1 MAKRKIETEFSI
13 TGEEAYKQALSEI
26 NSGMSVLKSE
36 MRLVAAEFEGN
47 ADSIE
52 ALTKKH
58 DILGKQH
65 ELQKKKVEELEK
77 ALTDANEAL
86 EKSGGKSQKAA
97 YDVDEYQRKVNNAKA
112 ELLKLEHQLE
122 ATNKAMEASSV
133 IIDDLG
139 NSLDDYEKTIAEA
152 NSEMKLLDS
161 ELSKCQAKFE
171 NERGSVEALSAENDI
186 LRKQY
191 EELTETLYNQR
202 QALQLASETYG
213 DADERTTAYRIS
225 VNQTQAALYKLKHQ
239 IDAHDEAIAQT
250 AEATENGTEKFR
262 LFSGEAMGLGDVLD
276 KVSDKLGVRLPNGMT
291 QTLNGL
297 GKVNPAAAVAAG
309 GFAALAAA
317 VTKAEDALRDLTLE
331 SATYAD
337 NILTLSNNT
346 GLSTVALQEWSYAAE
361 LIDVSMD
368 TVNGSMVKMIRS
380 MNSARDGTGAAKDT
394 FDALGLSITNV
405 DGTLRNSEDVFF
417 DVIDALG
424 KIENGTERDAMSMEI
439 FGKSAQDLNSLIV
452 QGSGTLKKYTDEAHE
467 MGYVLSG
474 EALDALGAVDDAQQR
489 LLRTQEA
496 VSNQISAE
504 YAPYMEESLT
514 MTRELIQ
521 DIGKALIESGA
532 VEAFGSILVS
542 TQSLLRPLAE
552 LGMEIL
558 PPLAKI
564 LGGIAGVMAL
574 IADAANVI
582 AGLVTLDFRRIGTA
596 LGFNPD
602 QASNMQIW
610 MHGADYKADRW
621 GSAYGNA
628 FDESTGLY
636 SGNYFHASGTDNFP
650 GGWSWVGEN
659 GPEKVYLPQGTQ
671 IATAQESRNS
681 ERNEFN
687 FYIAARSI
695 RELEDLLRIVE
706 DARRMRRM
714 KG

>member
-97 YDVDEYQRKVNNAKA
+97 YDVDEYQKKVNYAKA
-112 ELLKLEHQLE
+112 ELFKLAHQL
-122 ATNKAMEASSV
+122 ADTNAAME
-133 IIDDLG
+133 
-139 NSLDDYEKTIAEA
+139 EA
-152 NSEMKLLDS
+152 
-161 ELSKCQAKFE
+161 AK
-171 NERGSVEALSAENDI
+171 S
-186 LRKQY
+186 
-191 EELTETLYNQR
+191 
-202 QALQLASETYG
+202 
-213 DADERTTAYRIS
+213 
-225 VNQTQAALYKLKHQ
+225 
-239 IDAHDEAIAQT
+239 
-250 AEATENGTEKFR
+250 TENGTEKFR

-380 MNSARDGTGAAKDT
+380 MNGARDGTGAAKDT

-521 DIGKALIESGA
+521 DIGKALTESGA

-687 FYIAARSI
+687 FYIEARSL

>member
-97 YDVDEYQRKVNNAKA
+97 YDVDEYQKKVNYAKA
-112 ELLKLEHQLE
+112 ELFKLAHQL
-122 ATNKAMEASSV
+122 ADTNAAME
-133 IIDDLG
+133 
-139 NSLDDYEKTIAEA
+139 EA
-152 NSEMKLLDS
+152 
-161 ELSKCQAKFE
+161 AK
-171 NERGSVEALSAENDI
+171 S
-186 LRKQY
+186 
-191 EELTETLYNQR
+191 
-202 QALQLASETYG
+202 
-213 DADERTTAYRIS
+213 
-225 VNQTQAALYKLKHQ
+225 
-239 IDAHDEAIAQT
+239 
-250 AEATENGTEKFR
+250 TENGTEKFR

-380 MNSARDGTGAAKDT
+380 MNGARDGTGAAKDT

-514 MTRELIQ
+514 MTRERIQ
-521 DIGKALIESGA
+521 DIGKALTESGA

-687 FYIAARSI
+687 FYIEARSL

>member
-97 YDVDEYQRKVNNAKA
+97 YDVDEYQKKVNYAKA
-112 ELLKLEHQLE
+112 ELFKLAHQL
-122 ATNKAMEASSV
+122 ADTNAAME
-133 IIDDLG
+133 
-139 NSLDDYEKTIAEA
+139 EA
-152 NSEMKLLDS
+152 
-161 ELSKCQAKFE
+161 AK
-171 NERGSVEALSAENDI
+171 S
-186 LRKQY
+186 
-191 EELTETLYNQR
+191 
-202 QALQLASETYG
+202 
-213 DADERTTAYRIS
+213 
-225 VNQTQAALYKLKHQ
+225 
-239 IDAHDEAIAQT
+239 
-250 AEATENGTEKFR
+250 TENGTEKFR

-297 GKVNPAAAVAAG
+297 GKVKPAAAVAAG

-380 MNSARDGTGAAKDT
+380 MNGARDGTGAAKDT

-521 DIGKALIESGA
+521 DIGKALTESGA

-687 FYIAARSI
+687 VFYIEARSI

>member
-97 YDVDEYQRKVNNAKA
+97 YDVDEYQKKVNYAKA
-112 ELLKLEHQLE
+112 ELFKLAHQL
-122 ATNKAMEASSV
+122 ADTNAAME
-133 IIDDLG
+133 
-139 NSLDDYEKTIAEA
+139 EA
-152 NSEMKLLDS
+152 
-161 ELSKCQAKFE
+161 AK
-171 NERGSVEALSAENDI
+171 S
-186 LRKQY
+186 
-191 EELTETLYNQR
+191 
-202 QALQLASETYG
+202 
-213 DADERTTAYRIS
+213 
-225 VNQTQAALYKLKHQ
+225 
-239 IDAHDEAIAQT
+239 
-250 AEATENGTEKFR
+250 TENGTEKFR
-262 LFSGEAMGLGDVLD
+262 LFSGEALGLGDVLD

>member
-97 YDVDEYQRKVNNAKA
+97 YDVDEYQKKVNYAKA
-112 ELLKLEHQLE
+112 ELFKLAHQL
-122 ATNKAMEASSV
+122 ADTNAAME
-133 IIDDLG
+133 
-139 NSLDDYEKTIAEA
+139 EA
-152 NSEMKLLDS
+152 
-161 ELSKCQAKFE
+161 AK
-171 NERGSVEALSAENDI
+171 S
-186 LRKQY
+186 
-191 EELTETLYNQR
+191 TE
-202 QALQLASETYG
+202 
-213 DADERTTAYRIS
+213 
-225 VNQTQAALYKLKHQ
+225 H
-239 IDAHDEAIAQT
+239 
-250 AEATENGTEKFR
+250 GTEKFR
-262 LFSGEAMGLGDVLD
+262 LFSGEALGLGDVLD

>member
-97 YDVDEYQRKVNNAKA
+97 YDVDEYQKKVNYAKA
-112 ELLKLEHQLE
+112 ELFKLAHQL
-122 ATNKAMEASSV
+122 ADTNAAME
-133 IIDDLG
+133 
-139 NSLDDYEKTIAEA
+139 EA
-152 NSEMKLLDS
+152 
-161 ELSKCQAKFE
+161 AK
-171 NERGSVEALSAENDI
+171 S
-186 LRKQY
+186 
-191 EELTETLYNQR
+191 
-202 QALQLASETYG
+202 
-213 DADERTTAYRIS
+213 
-225 VNQTQAALYKLKHQ
+225 
-239 IDAHDEAIAQT
+239 
-250 AEATENGTEKFR
+250 TENGTEKFR

-380 MNSARDGTGAAKDT
+380 MNGARDGTGAAKDT

-514 MTRELIQ
+514 MTRERIQ
-521 DIGKALIESGA
+521 DIGKALTESGA

-671 IATAQESRNS
+671 IATAQESRSS

-687 FYIAARSI
+687 FYIEARSL

>member
-97 YDVDEYQRKVNNAKA
+97 YDVDEYQKKVNYAKA
-112 ELLKLEHQLE
+112 ELFKLAHQL
-122 ATNKAMEASSV
+122 ADTNAAME
-133 IIDDLG
+133 
-139 NSLDDYEKTIAEA
+139 EA
-152 NSEMKLLDS
+152 
-161 ELSKCQAKFE
+161 AK
-171 NERGSVEALSAENDI
+171 S
-186 LRKQY
+186 
-191 EELTETLYNQR
+191 
-202 QALQLASETYG
+202 
-213 DADERTTAYRIS
+213 
-225 VNQTQAALYKLKHQ
+225 
-239 IDAHDEAIAQT
+239 
-250 AEATENGTEKFR
+250 TENGTEKFR

-380 MNSARDGTGAAKDT
+380 MNGARDGTGAAKDT

-514 MTRELIQ
+514 MTREQIQ
-521 DIGKALIESGA
+521 DIGKALTESGA

-687 FYIAARSI
+687 FYIEARSL

>member
-97 YDVDEYQRKVNNAKA
+97 YDVDEYQKKVNYAKA
-112 ELLKLEHQLE
+112 ELFKLAHQL
-122 ATNKAMEASSV
+122 ADTNAAME
-133 IIDDLG
+133 
-139 NSLDDYEKTIAEA
+139 E
-152 NSEMKLLDS
+152 
-161 ELSKCQAKFE
+161 
-171 NERGSVEALSAENDI
+171 
-186 LRKQY
+186 
-191 EELTETLYNQR
+191 
-202 QALQLASETYG
+202 
-213 DADERTTAYRIS
+213 
-225 VNQTQAALYKLKHQ
+225 
-239 IDAHDEAIAQT
+239 
-250 AEATENGTEKFR
+250 
-262 LFSGEAMGLGDVLD
+262 
-276 KVSDKLGVRLPNGMT
+276 
-291 QTLNGL
+291 
-297 GKVNPAAAVAAG
+297 
-309 GFAALAAA
+309 
-317 VTKAEDALRDLTLE
+317 
-331 SATYAD
+331 
-337 NILTLSNNT
+337 
-346 GLSTVALQEWSYAAE
+346 
-361 LIDVSMD
+361 
-368 TVNGSMVKMIRS
+368 
-380 MNSARDGTGAAKDT
+380 AAKDT

-521 DIGKALIESGA
+521 DIGKALTESGA

-671 IATAQESRNS
+671 IATAQESRSS

-687 FYIAARSI
+687 FYIEARSL
-695 RELEDLLRIVE
+695 RELEDLLRIIE
-706 DARRMRRM
+706 DARRMLRM

>member
-97 YDVDEYQRKVNNAKA
+97 YDVDEYQKKVNYAKA
-112 ELLKLEHQLE
+112 ELFKLAHQL
-122 ATNKAMEASSV
+122 ADTNAAME
-133 IIDDLG
+133 
-139 NSLDDYEKTIAEA
+139 EA
-152 NSEMKLLDS
+152 
-161 ELSKCQAKFE
+161 AK
-171 NERGSVEALSAENDI
+171 S
-186 LRKQY
+186 
-191 EELTETLYNQR
+191 
-202 QALQLASETYG
+202 
-213 DADERTTAYRIS
+213 
-225 VNQTQAALYKLKHQ
+225 
-239 IDAHDEAIAQT
+239 
-250 AEATENGTEKFR
+250 TENGTEKFR

-380 MNSARDGTGAAKDT
+380 MNGARDGTGAAKDT

-521 DIGKALIESGA
+521 DIGKALTESGA
-532 VEAFGSILVS
+532 EEAFGSILVS

-671 IATAQESRNS
+671 IATAQESRSS

-687 FYIAARSI
+687 FYIEARSL

-706 DARRMRRM
+706 DARRMLRM

>member
-97 YDVDEYQRKVNNAKA
+97 YDVDEYQKKVNYAKA
-112 ELLKLEHQLE
+112 ELFKLAHQL
-122 ATNKAMEASSV
+122 ADTNAAME
-133 IIDDLG
+133 
-139 NSLDDYEKTIAEA
+139 EA
-152 NSEMKLLDS
+152 
-161 ELSKCQAKFE
+161 AK
-171 NERGSVEALSAENDI
+171 S
-186 LRKQY
+186 
-191 EELTETLYNQR
+191 
-202 QALQLASETYG
+202 
-213 DADERTTAYRIS
+213 
-225 VNQTQAALYKLKHQ
+225 
-239 IDAHDEAIAQT
+239 
-250 AEATENGTEKFR
+250 TENGTEKFR

-297 GKVNPAAAVAAG
+297 GKVKPAAAVAAG

-380 MNSARDGTGAAKDT
+380 MNGARDGTGAAKDT

-521 DIGKALIESGA
+521 DIGKALTESGA

-687 FYIAARSI
+687 FYIEARSI

>member
-58 DILGKQH
+58 DILSKQH
-65 ELQKKKVEELEK
+65 ELQKKKVEEMEK

-97 YDVDEYQRKVNNAKA
+97 YAVDEYQTKLNYAKA
-112 ELLKLEHQLE
+112 ELFKLAHQL
-122 ATNKAMEASSV
+122 ADTNAAMEEA
-133 IIDDLG
+133 
-139 NSLDDYEKTIAEA
+139 EK
-152 NSEMKLLDS
+152 S
-161 ELSKCQAKFE
+161 
-171 NERGSVEALSAENDI
+171 
-186 LRKQY
+186 
-191 EELTETLYNQR
+191 
-202 QALQLASETYG
+202 
-213 DADERTTAYRIS
+213 
-225 VNQTQAALYKLKHQ
+225 
-239 IDAHDEAIAQT
+239 
-250 AEATENGTEKFR
+250 TENVTEKFR

-346 GLSTVALQEWSYAAE
+346 GLSTATLQEWSYAAE

-380 MNSARDGTGAAKDT
+380 MNGARDGTGAAKDT

-514 MTRELIQ
+514 MTRGLIQ
-521 DIGKALIESGA
+521 DIGKALTESGA

-610 MHGADYKADRW
+610 MHGADYKTDRW

-671 IATAQESRNS
+671 IATAQESRSS

-687 FYIAARSI
+687 FYIEARSL
-695 RELEDLLRIVE
+695 RDLEDLLRIVE

>member
-97 YDVDEYQRKVNNAKA
+97 YDVDEYQKKVNYAKA
-112 ELLKLEHQLE
+112 ELFKLAHQL
-122 ATNKAMEASSV
+122 ADTNAAME
-133 IIDDLG
+133 
-139 NSLDDYEKTIAEA
+139 EA
-152 NSEMKLLDS
+152 
-161 ELSKCQAKFE
+161 AK
-171 NERGSVEALSAENDI
+171 S
-186 LRKQY
+186 
-191 EELTETLYNQR
+191 
-202 QALQLASETYG
+202 
-213 DADERTTAYRIS
+213 
-225 VNQTQAALYKLKHQ
+225 
-239 IDAHDEAIAQT
+239 
-250 AEATENGTEKFR
+250 TENGTEKFR

-521 DIGKALIESGA
+521 DIGKALTESGA

-687 FYIAARSI
+687 FYIEARSL

>member
-97 YDVDEYQRKVNNAKA
+97 YDVDEYQKKVNYAKA
-112 ELLKLEHQLE
+112 ELFKLEHQL
-122 ATNKAMEASSV
+122 ADTNAAME
-133 IIDDLG
+133 
-139 NSLDDYEKTIAEA
+139 EA
-152 NSEMKLLDS
+152 
-161 ELSKCQAKFE
+161 AK
-171 NERGSVEALSAENDI
+171 S
-186 LRKQY
+186 
-191 EELTETLYNQR
+191 
-202 QALQLASETYG
+202 
-213 DADERTTAYRIS
+213 
-225 VNQTQAALYKLKHQ
+225 
-239 IDAHDEAIAQT
+239 
-250 AEATENGTEKFR
+250 TENGTEKFR

-380 MNSARDGTGAAKDT
+380 MNGARDGTGAAKDT

-514 MTRELIQ
+514 MTRKLIQ
-521 DIGKALIESGA
+521 DIGKALTESGA

-687 FYIAARSI
+687 FYIEALSI

>member
-97 YDVDEYQRKVNNAKA
+97 YDVDEYQKKVNYAKA
-112 ELLKLEHQLE
+112 ELFKLAHQLADTNAAMKE
-122 ATNKAMEASSV
+122 A
-133 IIDDLG
+133 
-139 NSLDDYEKTIAEA
+139 
-152 NSEMKLLDS
+152 
-161 ELSKCQAKFE
+161 AK
-171 NERGSVEALSAENDI
+171 S
-186 LRKQY
+186 
-191 EELTETLYNQR
+191 
-202 QALQLASETYG
+202 
-213 DADERTTAYRIS
+213 
-225 VNQTQAALYKLKHQ
+225 
-239 IDAHDEAIAQT
+239 
-250 AEATENGTEKFR
+250 TENGTEKFR

-297 GKVNPAAAVAAG
+297 GKVKPAAAVAAG

-514 MTRELIQ
+514 MTRERIQ
-521 DIGKALIESGA
+521 DIGKALTESGA

-574 IADAANVI
+574 IADAANII

-671 IATAQESRNS
+671 IATAQESRSS

-687 FYIAARSI
+687 FYIEARSL

>member
-97 YDVDEYQRKVNNAKA
+97 YDVDEYQKKVNYAKA
-112 ELLKLEHQLE
+112 ELFKLAHQL
-122 ATNKAMEASSV
+122 ADTNAAME
-133 IIDDLG
+133 
-139 NSLDDYEKTIAEA
+139 EA
-152 NSEMKLLDS
+152 
-161 ELSKCQAKFE
+161 AK
-171 NERGSVEALSAENDI
+171 S
-186 LRKQY
+186 
-191 EELTETLYNQR
+191 
-202 QALQLASETYG
+202 
-213 DADERTTAYRIS
+213 
-225 VNQTQAALYKLKHQ
+225 
-239 IDAHDEAIAQT
+239 
-250 AEATENGTEKFR
+250 TENGTEKFR

-405 DGTLRNSEDVFF
+405 DGTLRNSEDMFF

-521 DIGKALIESGA
+521 DIGKALTESGA

-687 FYIAARSI
+687 FYIEARSL

>member
-97 YDVDEYQRKVNNAKA
+97 YDVDEYQKKVNYAKA
-112 ELLKLEHQLE
+112 ELFKLAHQL
-122 ATNKAMEASSV
+122 ADTNAAME
-133 IIDDLG
+133 
-139 NSLDDYEKTIAEA
+139 EA
-152 NSEMKLLDS
+152 
-161 ELSKCQAKFE
+161 AK
-171 NERGSVEALSAENDI
+171 S
-186 LRKQY
+186 
-191 EELTETLYNQR
+191 
-202 QALQLASETYG
+202 
-213 DADERTTAYRIS
+213 
-225 VNQTQAALYKLKHQ
+225 
-239 IDAHDEAIAQT
+239 
-250 AEATENGTEKFR
+250 TENGTEKFR

-380 MNSARDGTGAAKDT
+380 MNGARDGTGAAKDT

-514 MTRELIQ
+514 MTRERIQ
-521 DIGKALIESGA
+521 DIGKALTESGA

-671 IATAQESRNS
+671 IATAQESRSS

-687 FYIAARSI
+687 FYIEARSL

-706 DARRMRRM
+706 DVRRMRRM